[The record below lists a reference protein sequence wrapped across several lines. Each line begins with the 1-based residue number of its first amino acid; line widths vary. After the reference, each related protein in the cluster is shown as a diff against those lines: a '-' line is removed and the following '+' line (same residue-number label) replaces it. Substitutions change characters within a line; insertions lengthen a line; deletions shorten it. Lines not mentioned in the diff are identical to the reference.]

1 MAGFFRHTLHP
12 GETSL
17 ESQEKWVKVIYPTGL
32 LFLMAAAILLGFW
45 GWTGARTI
53 GLWWL
58 AIAVLLLASGFTFLG
73 MKILVRTPPSIL
85 STQWTRIFR
94 LDWLYSL
101 LAGIYN
107 FLHRVADILTGSLEG
122 EGGLLWSFLL
132 LVLILSI
139 LSTRG
144 R

>member
-1 MAGFFRHTLHP
+1 M
-12 GETSL
+12 
-17 ESQEKWVKVIYPTGL
+17 KV
-32 LFLMAAAILLGFW
+32 
-45 GWTGARTI
+45 
-53 GLWWL
+53 
-58 AIAVLLLASGFTFLG
+58 
-73 MKILVRTPPSIL
+73 LVRTPPSIL